1 MNKDT
6 AKPHTREK
14 LTLRKFASDQDK
26 KLNQPYETS
35 VIEVVK
41 DADGN
46 ILSQKEYSDADDN
59 SRS

>member
-1 MNKDT
+1 MNRDI
-6 AKPHTREK
+6 AKSHIREK

-26 KLNQPYETS
+26 QLNQPYETS
-35 VIEVVK
+35 TIEVVR

-46 ILSQKEYSDADDN
+46 ILSQKEVSDADDN